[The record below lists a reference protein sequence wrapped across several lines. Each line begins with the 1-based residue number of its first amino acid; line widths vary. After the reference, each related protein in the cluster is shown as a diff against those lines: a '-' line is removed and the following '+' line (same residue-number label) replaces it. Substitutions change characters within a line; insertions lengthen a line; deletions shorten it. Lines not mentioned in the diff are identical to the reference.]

1 MRMGFNHPAKLSKS
15 RLRMRPCIS
24 GRGEPEKM
32 RIRTVKSQQL
42 SWFLGAAKTI
52 QHSTTISLAKTLYYH
67 WQVETNSR
75 KIEGK
80 RWDLLIDVVPVFDMK
95 LTIPPSK
102 RSGQDLS
109 GYVTVRSTIYLP
121 LYSWHCTHKKPRPLV
136 RLLASLPLTW
146 ALRWCPCEPRTSCTE
161 CEWICDK
168 NNTRKGKKRGHS
180 LFLCVDYFRL
190 PLWKTDLEIAQPS
203 I

>member
-32 RIRTVKSQQL
+32 RIRSVKFQQL
-42 SWFLGAAKTI
+42 SWLLGAAKTI
-52 QHSTTISLAKTLYYH
+52 QHSTTISLAETLH
-67 WQVETNSR
+67 FHCQVETNSR

-95 LTIPPSK
+95 LTIPPPK

-109 GYVTVRSTIYLP
+109 DYVTVRSTFPFIHDIVHTKSLAR
-121 LYSWHCTHKKPRPLV
+121 LFYSSLACRS
-136 RLLASLPLTW
+136 LAS
-146 ALRWCPCEPRTSCTE
+146 ALRWCRC
-161 CEWICDK
+161 
-168 NNTRKGKKRGHS
+168 
-180 LFLCVDYFRL
+180 
-190 PLWKTDLEIAQPS
+190 
-203 I
+203 